1 MAFGTIFG
9 PGEMDRYFIRRRVH
23 KAKSLVYNEAVHLKY
38 KNIHTQIYIIIY

>member
-38 KNIHTQIYIIIY
+38 KNTHKYIY